1 MAIRLSLVWR
11 TLAGAGL
18 LLATAGCSEAPSA
31 PAARAARIG
40 ARFDEITP
48 FYDTRLSDADAAV
61 EKAIVLIQAAQNPGA
76 KNPDKPFGGHDTKAI
91 SYLQKARE
99 EIAAAEAYA
108 DQTP

>member
-1 MAIRLSLVWR
+1 MAIRLSLVCR
-11 TLAGAGL
+11 GLAGAML
-18 LLATAGCSEAPSA
+18 VLAATACGEAPSA
-31 PAARAARIG
+31 PAVRAVGVG
-40 ARFDEITP
+40 ARLEEVTP
-48 FYDTRLSDADAAV
+48 FFDTRLSDADAAV

-91 SYLQKARE
+91 FYLERARE